1 MKFDFN
7 WSRFTEQNYNKSM
20 EFWIEESFNYD
31 FIGAVNVGDI
41 CIELVCDSY
50 IDKDDNEVT
59 DLLCNFYVRHED
71 TGYSWEDAPVPYD
84 YADGTFLP
92 IPYGLTYEEFK
103 ANAEKVFTEYIVED
117 NCSGG
122 YSLVEHA
129 NRPLE
134 IW

>member
-1 MKFDFN
+1 MNFNFN
-7 WSRFTEQNYNKSM
+7 WSRFTEVDYDKAMKSW
-20 EFWIEESFNYD
+20 EAGSFND
-31 FIGAVNVGDI
+31 FLGKVNVGDI
-41 CIELVCDSY
+41 CIELVTDFY
-50 IDKDDNEVT
+50 IDKNYNEVV

-92 IPYGLTYEEFK
+92 MPYGLTYEEFK
-103 ANAEKVFTEYIVED
+103 ANAEKEFTRYIVECD
-117 NCSGG
+117 KSYG

-129 NRPLE
+129 SRPLE

>member
-1 MKFDFN
+1 MSFEFN
-7 WSRFTEQNYNKSM
+7 WSKFTEDKYAKAM
-20 EFWIEESFNYD
+20 ESWVKDSFNDD

-41 CIELVCDSY
+41 CIELVNGFY
-50 IDKDDNEVT
+50 IDADDNEVR

-84 YADGTFLP
+84 HADGTFLP

-103 ANAEKVFTEYIVED
+103 ANAEKVFTEYIVVND
-117 NCSGG
+117 KQDD